1 MRLLNGAALFVLLLT
16 ACGGGTTTSAPS
28 PATTSAA
35 VKATSA
41 PTATPAP
48 RVFKYG
54 SAAGVAWTSL
64 PGYYAIDKDLFAKY
78 GAKPQLVEL
87 ANSTAAVQALIA
99 GDIDAAF
106 VGASTAIAAVP
117 KGAKFKLVSSIAP
130 RFNFVLVTGKDITS
144 IKQLAG
150 TSMGTTAVGSL
161 NHQSTVILL
170 RKHGVD
176 PGSVQF
182 VASGAD
188 QQAAAA
194 LAQGV
199 IKAAVINVENAFAI
213 LSANPN
219 LKVFTTLAEEIGDD
233 YLLTCVIVSD
243 KLYADKAA
251 VQALVTGLME
261 SSRFL
266 DANRDAAIA
275 YAKSR
280 GMPATGIEQSYDF
293 LFKKTYLGV
302 DGGVSQPAFDKTVQT
317 MLEYK
322 LVDRAVTYAEF
333 VDPSF
338 VEKANQQLGPA
349 TKR

>member
-1 MRLLNGAALFVLLLT
+1 MQRLMSGVLLGVLVL
-16 ACGGGTTTSAPS
+16 ASCGGGAAPS
-28 PATTSAA
+28 PSSSSVVATAP
-35 VKATSA
+35 ATA
-41 PTATPAP
+41 TPTPAP

-64 PGYYAIDKDLFAKY
+64 PGYYAIEKDLFAKY

-117 KGAKFKLVSSIAP
+117 QGAKFKMVTSIAP
-130 RFNFVLVTGKDITS
+130 RFNFVLVTGKDVTS

-170 RKHGVD
+170 RKYGVD
-176 PGSVQF
+176 PTSVQF

-188 QQAAAA
+188 AQSAAA

-219 LKVFTTLAEEIGDD
+219 LKLFTTLAEEIGDD
-233 YLLTCVIVSD
+233 YLLTGVIVSE
-243 KLYADKAA
+243 KLYQDSVA

-261 SSRFL
+261 ASRYL
-266 DANRDAAIA
+266 DGNRDAALA
-275 YAKSR
+275 YAKSK
-280 GMPATGIEQSYDF
+280 GMAATGIEQSYDF

-302 DGGVSQPAFDKTVQT
+302 DGGLTQATFDKTVQT
-317 MLEYK
+317 MIEYK
-322 LVDRAVTYAEF
+322 LIPRVVTYAEL
-333 VDPSF
+333 VDHSF
-338 VEKANQQLGPA
+338 IDKAIQQLGPA
-349 TKR
+349 QKR